1 MQSNKKLTIIKSP
14 IMHKFKLNIT
24 NACKN
29 LLEDKI
35 QSLSL
40 IMQEVTDSANNET
53 KSSAGD
59 KHETARAMMQ
69 LEQEKISKQIADLAE
84 QKNEFDKI
92 DFTKSS
98 TQIAQ
103 GSLVET
109 NKGFFLIA
117 SSIGKI
123 TVDDKTVFVIS
134 NKSPLA
140 LTLIGKQQ
148 KDVLSF
154 NGVKYE
160 IKSVC

>member
-1 MQSNKKLTIIKSP
+1 MHQFKQNIIETCKSNLAEKI
-14 IMHKFKLNIT
+14 HALN
-24 NACKN
+24 
-29 LLEDKI
+29 
-35 QSLSL
+35 L

-69 LEQEKISKQIADLAE
+69 LEQEKLSKQIADLAE

-92 DFTKSS
+92 DFNKSL
-98 TQIAQ
+98 TQISQ

-123 TVDDKTVFVIS
+123 LIDDKTIFVIS

-140 LTLIGKQQ
+140 LTLNGKKQ
-148 KDVLSF
+148 KDIVSF
-154 NGVKYE
+154 NGIEYLIQK
-160 IKSVC
+160 VC

>member
-1 MQSNKKLTIIKSP
+1 MYQ
-14 IMHKFKLNIT
+14 FKLNSIET
-24 NACKN
+24 CKSY
-29 LLEDKI
+29 LADKI
-35 QSLSL
+35 QALSF

-69 LEQEKISKQIADLAE
+69 LEQEKLSKQIADLAE

-98 TQIAQ
+98 TQISQ

-109 NKGFFLIA
+109 NKGLFLIA
-117 SSIGKI
+117 GSIGKI
-123 TVDDKTVFVIS
+123 EVDSKSVFVIS

-140 LTLIGKQQ
+140 LAFIGKQQ
-148 KDVLSF
+148 KDSLSF
-154 NGVKYE
+154 NGVEYLIE
-160 IKSVC
+160 NCW

>member
-1 MQSNKKLTIIKSP
+1 MPQFKQHIIE
-14 IMHKFKLNIT
+14 
-24 NACKN
+24 ACKSN
-29 LLEDKI
+29 LADKI
-35 QSLSL
+35 HALSL

-69 LEQEKISKQIADLAE
+69 LEQEKLSKQIADLAE
-84 QKNEFDKI
+84 QKKEFDKI

-98 TQIAQ
+98 AQIGQ

-123 TVDDKTVFVIS
+123 VADDKTVFVIS

-140 LTLIGKQQ
+140 QQLIG
-148 KDVLSF
+148 LSAGSTINF
-154 NGVKYE
+154 NSVEYQ
-160 IKSVC
+160 IKNSL